1 MNNTGINKIIFI
13 ISIFHAMKMLALKW
27 IFVLEK
33 LHKSKKNFM
42 IWSIVVDPDPIWTIV
57 DPDPYS
63 E

>member
-1 MNNTGINKIIFI
+1 
-13 ISIFHAMKMLALKW
+13 MKTLALKW

-42 IWSIVVDPDPIWTIV
+42 ICSIVVDPDPNWTIV